1 MILKDVNK
9 KQVENL
15 FNKYKED
22 YNPIINDFTHIYAY
36 KKNNTLV
43 AFLIFNIMYE
53 KCEIVDIYVLEEYRR
68 NHIAE
73 SLINEL
79 VNNYKLDNITL
90 EVSEKNI
97 SAIKLYEKL
106 GFKKVALRKNYYKDS
121 DGLLMLK
128 EVR

>member
-36 KKNNTLV
+36 EKENNLV

-53 KCEIVDIYVLEEYRR
+53 KCEIIDIYVLEEYRR

-79 VNNYKLDNITL
+79 INNFKLDNITL

-97 SAIKLYEKL
+97 SAIRLYEKL